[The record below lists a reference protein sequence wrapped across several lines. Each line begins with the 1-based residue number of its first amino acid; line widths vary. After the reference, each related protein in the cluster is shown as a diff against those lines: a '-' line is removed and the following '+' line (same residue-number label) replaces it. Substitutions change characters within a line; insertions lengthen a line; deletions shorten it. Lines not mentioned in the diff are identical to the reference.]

1 MHKKTCTCSTKNL
14 NPAEHFLARGKVHI
28 FLVLDLSNFITNK
41 SQKDFDR
48 LRGGQAFS
56 NAIKNVEPQTPF
68 DHDHEE
74 NETIKRGHAF
84 SVFRGHLV
92 QDWLFPTFSL
102 NKAKT
107 TSPSE
112 ANLKQA
118 WDKYEF
124 RIRLS
129 RAGFLE
135 IKLTRPVPTPPHAE
149 ERLIDLLRDLLQV
162 SSRDST
168 INPVQ
173 WRLGLHGANQFIAT
187 LPPSIS
193 VEEANQKVEIGLQTL
208 ALDTPELPQRLR
220 YTTLFL
226 DTIQCKHCGKRI
238 EAQQFWKRD
247 KKTLSAVLEGALI
260 RLQDGQFTFPEL
272 DDGALEKLEDLA
284 TWKNELCI
292 FAPERSLIYYP
303 PEYIFLPGQENF
315 IGPVKYEEYWKCILR
330 GIEHTISVRAALQ
343 ILEGHTTRELDKV
356 PHLTKKMTDGDI
368 SPEDERDIMHMADE
382 MANTFNILPSVRDVL
397 VPTSVFRAS
406 FAVNKFL
413 HLNATLHLKDVL
425 MHVERNVDELVI
437 FLNHFTDVRLQA
449 QLQRN
454 EVAISIAGIIIAT
467 VAFFVAGPSSLQDFH
482 EFFGTAFNWP
492 KGISF
497 ALFLIMGHIL
507 AIAIVVISYR
517 YLYRPYQHI
526 KILIKHPHKYPEK

>member
-1 MHKKTCTCSTKNL
+1 MHKKTCKCLAKNL
-14 NPAEHFLARGKVHI
+14 HPAEHFLARGKVHI
-28 FLVLDLSNFITNK
+28 FLVLDLSNFIANK
-41 SQKDFDR
+41 SQKDFER

-56 NAIKNVEPQTPF
+56 DAIKNVEPRAPF

-92 QDWLFPTFSL
+92 KDWLFPTFSL
-102 NKAKT
+102 NKART
-107 TSPSE
+107 TSPGE

-187 LPPSIS
+187 L
-193 VEEANQKVEIGLQTL
+193 
-208 ALDTPELPQRLR
+208 
-220 YTTLFL
+220 FL

-260 RLQDGQFTFPEL
+260 RLHDGEFTFPEL

-292 FAPERSLIYYP
+292 FAPERSIIYYP

-356 PHLTKKMTDGDI
+356 PHLTKKITDGDI

-382 MANTFNILPSVRDVL
+382 IANTFNILPSVRDVL

-454 EVAISIAGIIIAT
+454 EVAISIAGFIIAT

-482 EFFGTAFNWP
+482 EFFGTAFKWP

-497 ALFLIMGHIL
+497 AIFLIMGHIL
-507 AIAIVVISYR
+507 VIAIAVISYR

-526 KILIKHPHKYPEK
+526 KILIKHPHQYRDK